1 MEEPSISFKGRNG
14 RLELY
19 EKYVRVDRGTV
30 MGFLMQGSKGQ
41 KDIYIKNITSVQIKK
56 PGLGIG
62 FIQFSLGGAEEST
75 GGIFS
80 ANKDENTV
88 TFGDQ
93 KSYKKA
99 IKVKEYIENYTLND
113 GTTQPKSVAEEIE
126 RLSELKEK
134 GAITEEEFKKLKKNI
149 ISD

>member
-1 MEEPSISFKGRNG
+1 MEEPNISFKGRNG

-41 KDIYIKNITSVQIKK
+41 KDVYIKNITSVQIKK

-75 GGIFS
+75 SGIFS

-93 KSYKKA
+93 NSYEKA
-99 IKVKEYIENYTLND
+99 IEVKEYIENYTLDSETN
-113 GTTQPKSVAEEIE
+113 QSRSAAEEIE
-126 RLSELKEK
+126 RLTELKEK
-134 GAITEEEFKKLKKNI
+134 GAITEEEFKKLKRDI
-149 ISD
+149 IND